1 MRRFLFLMGI
11 LVLLA
16 PAFGATPSTGG
27 RVVHE
32 DALTRK
38 ELSIARTLRC
48 TVCQN
53 ESVAD
58 SKAGI
63 ARDMRVL
70 IRKQLRAG
78 KSRKQIVA
86 YFVSRYGDYILLKPR
101 FDTVG
106 AIVWILPLFLLVVLA
121 LSGWFVIRRHSRA
134 TEPPP
139 PQLTEE
145 DRARVRAARQQD

>member
-1 MRRFLFLMGI
+1 MRYLLFLAG
-11 LVLLA
+11 LFALFVTASAATA
-16 PAFGATPSTGG
+16 PAGG
-27 RVVHE
+27 TVVHE

-63 ARDMRVL
+63 ARDMRTL
-70 IRKQLRAG
+70 IRQQLRAG
-78 KSRKQIVA
+78 KSRKEIVA
-86 YFVSRYGDYILLKPR
+86 YFVSRYGDYILLKPP
-101 FDTVG
+101 FDTAG
-106 AIVWILPLFLLVVLA
+106 TIVWVLPLFLLAVLA

-134 TEPPP
+134 AAPPP

-145 DRARVRAARQQD
+145 DLERVRAARQQD

>member
-1 MRRFLFLMGI
+1 MCRFLFLIGI

-16 PAFGATPSTGG
+16 PAFGATSPVADK
-27 RVVHE
+27 VVHE
-32 DALTRK
+32 DALTRR
-38 ELSIARTLRC
+38 EIDIARTLRC

-63 ARDMRVL
+63 ARDMRAL
-70 IRKQLRAG
+70 IRQQLRAG

-86 YFVSRYGDYILLKPR
+86 YFVERYGDYILLKPP

-106 AIVWILPLFLLVVLA
+106 TIVWVLPVFLLAVLA
-121 LSGWFVIRRHSRA
+121 LSGWLVIRRHSRA
-134 TEPPP
+134 TTPPP

-145 DRARVRAARQQD
+145 DLARVRAARQQD